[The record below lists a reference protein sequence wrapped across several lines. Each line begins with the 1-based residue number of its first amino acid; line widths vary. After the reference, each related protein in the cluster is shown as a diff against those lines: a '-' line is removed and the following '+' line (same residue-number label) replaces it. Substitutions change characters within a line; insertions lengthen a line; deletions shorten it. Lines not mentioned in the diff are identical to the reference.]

1 MKNCKKKILCGF
13 LAGAV
18 LFASGCGNKDTQDQ
32 AKVQRYAWP
41 LGSSSPEDT
50 VTQIYA
56 EKFAEEVERLSGG
69 MMLISVYPNS
79 VLGGDRELLESCKEG
94 DIPFVVQNTAPQVTF
109 MPDVAVFDMPAV
121 FETIDE
127 VREHVDNPD
136 FLSMMQQVYGDAGYV
151 LLGYA
156 DQGFRVMTT
165 NRNVQSISDFK
176 GQKIRTMENS
186 YHMAYW
192 KALGAS
198 PTPMTFSEV
207 YIGLQQGTIDA
218 QENPYEVI
226 VSNKLYEQ
234 QDYVVETNHLPHLIS
249 LIVSDEFFEGLTGE
263 QQEII
268 REAAETAK
276 EYAREQ
282 SDAGYVLLG
291 YADQGFRVMTTNRN
305 VQSISDFKGQKI
317 RTMENSYHMAYWKA
331 LGASP
336 TPMTFSEVYIGLQ
349 QGTIDAQ
356 ENPYE
361 VIVSNKLYEQQDYVV
376 ETNHLPHLISLI
388 VSDEFFEGLTGEQQE
403 IIREAAETAKEY
415 AREQSDERIA
425 SRIQTI
431 EESGTQIISLNDEMH
446 EQIRELCKPVYE
458 SIEKNVS
465 EDLVDAYLGDMKGVI
480 E

>member
-1 MKNCKKKILCGF
+1 MNRKRWISAMLIVTLTCG
-13 LAGAV
+13 LGLTACGGAHGSV
-18 LFASGCGNKDTQDQ
+18 SGTEE
-32 AKVQRYAWP
+32 AEVQRYAWP

-56 EKFAEEVERLSGG
+56 EKFAEEVDRLSDGS
-69 MMLISVYPNS
+69 MKISVYPNS
-79 VLGGDRELLESCKEG
+79 VLGGDRELLESCKDG

-109 MPDVAVFDMPAV
+109 MKDTAVFDMPAL

-127 VREHVDNPD
+127 VREHVDNPE
-136 FLSMMQQVYGDAGYV
+136 FMELMQQVYRDGGYE

-165 NRNVQSISDFK
+165 NKKVESLSDFK

-249 LIVSDEFFEGLTGE
+249 LIVSEEFFDSLTEE
-263 QQEII
+263 QQQII
-268 REAAETAK
+268 REAADTAK

-282 SDAGYVLLG
+282 SDA
-291 YADQGFRVMTTNRN
+291 
-305 VQSISDFKGQKI
+305 
-317 RTMENSYHMAYWKA
+317 
-331 LGASP
+331 
-336 TPMTFSEVYIGLQ
+336 
-349 QGTIDAQ
+349 
-356 ENPYE
+356 
-361 VIVSNKLYEQQDYVV
+361 
-376 ETNHLPHLISLI
+376 
-388 VSDEFFEGLTGEQQE
+388 
-403 IIREAAETAKEY
+403 
-415 AREQSDERIA
+415 RIA
-425 SRIQTI
+425 SRMDTI
-431 EESGTQIISLNDEMH
+431 KESGTEIITPSEELYRE
-446 EQIRELCKPVYE
+446 IRELCKPIYA
-458 SIEKNVS
+458 SIENSVS
-465 EDLVDAYLGDMKGVI
+465 EEIIDAYLGDMQDELK
-480 E
+480 